1 MKGTK
6 IDTTLVQNRSP
17 KVQNSERQNLAN
29 SNDRPVTANNNR
41 CLGVTSDGWLL
52 SKDFSTTNCQGTKQL
67 SPVCKKMSMAA
78 ISALNATRWI
88 VLSQQRPTQK
98 GFQGHG
104 HASKPEFCSAISV
117 TYKWLSI
124 IVVTGCC
131 CLEGT
136 VTAMLQFHSTAGGFI
151 WRVEVFTSQ
160 NKKGLWNSPR
170 KESFEPSSILET
182 LAVFEGSFA
191 STSSCKI
198 LEHGTRRR
206 AAAAVWRDLPNAAV
220 PNGHPA
226 LLRSWRKSPV
236 EDSTGKSWDH

>member
-17 KVQNSERQNLAN
+17 KVQNSERQHLAN
-29 SNDRPVTANNNR
+29 SRPVTANNNR
-41 CLGVTSDGWLL
+41 CFGVTSDGWLL
-52 SKDFSTTNCQGTKQL
+52 SKDFSTSTICQGTKQL

-124 IVVTGCC
+124 IMVTGYC

-136 VTAMLQFHSTAGGFI
+136 ITAMLQFHSTAGGFI
-151 WRVEVFTSQ
+151 WRMEVFTSQ
-160 NKKGLWNSPR
+160 NKKGL
-170 KESFEPSSILET
+170 
-182 LAVFEGSFA
+182 
-191 STSSCKI
+191 
-198 LEHGTRRR
+198 
-206 AAAAVWRDLPNAAV
+206 
-220 PNGHPA
+220 
-226 LLRSWRKSPV
+226 
-236 EDSTGKSWDH
+236 